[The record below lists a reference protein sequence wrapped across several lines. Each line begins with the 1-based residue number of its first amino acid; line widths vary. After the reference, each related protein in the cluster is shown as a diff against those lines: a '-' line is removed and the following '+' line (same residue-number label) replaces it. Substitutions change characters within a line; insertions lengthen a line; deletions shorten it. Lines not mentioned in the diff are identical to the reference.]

1 MVAMQL
7 IFPMAVYVV
16 VSVVT
21 FILYAID
28 KRRAIDS
35 RRRIR
40 ESTLHLAELLGGFPG
55 AFVAQRTLR
64 HKNRKLSYQ
73 GTFWLIVV
81 VHLAAWAA
89 YLRPFRF

>member
-7 IFPMAVYVV
+7 IFPVAVYVV

-28 KRRAIDS
+28 KRRAIES

-55 AFVAQRTLR
+55 AFAAQRTLR
-64 HKNRKLSYQ
+64 HKNRKLTYQ
-73 GTFWLIVV
+73 VTFWLIVV
-81 VHLAAWAA
+81 LHLAGWAA
-89 YLRPFRF
+89 YLRPFGF